1 MRDCVATD
9 SPRKNGTVWLI
20 VKCSKPF
27 GGKADCCGASEGLVR
42 GPEPS
47 VEESTNKFG
56 PWTYART
63 ALTGIVSVWLAA
75 PDGTNVF
82 L

>member
-1 MRDCVATD
+1 MGRYV
-9 SPRKNGTVWLI
+9 LI

-27 GGKADCCGASEGLVR
+27 GGKADCYGPPEGLVR
-42 GPEPS
+42 GPE
-47 VEESTNKFG
+47 ESTNQFG

-63 ALTGIVSVWLAA
+63 ALTGIVAVSVAA

>member
-1 MRDCVATD
+1 M
-9 SPRKNGTVWLI
+9 LI
-20 VKCSKPF
+20 VDRSKPL

-42 GPEPS
+42 GPETS

-56 PWTYART
+56 PWTYARA
-63 ALTGIVSVWLAA
+63 ALTGIVAVWLAA
-75 PDGTNVF
+75 PDGTIVV

>member
-1 MRDCVATD
+1 M
-9 SPRKNGTVWLI
+9 LI

-27 GGKADCCGASEGLVR
+27 GGKADCRGAPEELVR
-42 GPEPS
+42 EPKTR
-47 VEESTNKFG
+47 VEGSTNHFG

-63 ALTGIVSVWLAA
+63 ALTGIVAVWVAA
-75 PDGTNVF
+75 PDGTIVF

>member
-1 MRDCVATD
+1 MGRFV
-9 SPRKNGTVWLI
+9 LI
-20 VKCSKPF
+20 VDRSKPF

-42 GPEPS
+42 GPETS
-47 VEESTNKFG
+47 VEGSTNKFG

-63 ALTGIVSVWLAA
+63 ALTGIVAIWVAA
-75 PDGTNVF
+75 PDGTIVF

>member
-1 MRDCVATD
+1 M
-9 SPRKNGTVWLI
+9 LI

-27 GGKADCCGASEGLVR
+27 GGKADCYGAAEGLVR
-42 GPEPS
+42 GPKKR
-47 VEESTNKFG
+47 VEESTNQFG

-63 ALTGIVSVWLAA
+63 ALTGIVAVWVAA
-75 PDGTNVF
+75 PDGTIVF